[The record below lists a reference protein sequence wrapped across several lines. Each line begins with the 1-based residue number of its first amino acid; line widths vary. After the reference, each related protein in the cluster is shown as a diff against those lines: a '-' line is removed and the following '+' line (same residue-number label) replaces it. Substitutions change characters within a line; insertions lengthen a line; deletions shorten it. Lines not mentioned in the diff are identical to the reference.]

1 MISIIISPIKPMGMS
16 LELFLR
22 SIIQY
27 YVKDY
32 INQDQDDVQYD
43 YNVYVL
49 AVHDVVQSS
58 VQRNDT

>member
-32 INQDQDDVQYD
+32 INHDQDDVHYD
-43 YNVYVL
+43 YNVDVL
-49 AVHDVVQSS
+49 AILDVVQSS